1 MSTLLKSQRIR
12 PAQTSLGKP
21 TSVDYSGEVYID
33 PEIVADLQLNQGKG
47 TVAVYHYKS
56 SSQFSQFTSWVY
68 SDVRTAFLHS
78 PIQGG
83 ASESIRA
90 LSRRLC
96 EVHPDISVDPSI
108 FAGNP
113 HIKGIRLTV
122 ANILAKLYIYG
133 SIEAVAKIYQSNVTE
148 DQIKE
153 AIAYAQDF
161 LEEAVHS
168 HEAS

>member
-1 MSTLLKSQRIR
+1 MSALLNSQTIR
-12 PAQTSLGKP
+12 PARTSLGKN
-21 TSVDYSGEVYID
+21 TSLDYSGEVFID
-33 PEIVADLQLNQGKG
+33 PKIVADLQLNQGRG
-47 TVAVYHYKS
+47 TVAVYYYRS
-56 SSQFSQFTSWVY
+56 SSQFSQLSSWVY
-68 SDVRTAFLHS
+68 SDVTTEFLHS

-133 SIEAVAKIYQSNVTE
+133 SIEAVSKIYQSKVTE

-161 LEEAVHS
+161 LEAAVHS